1 MWLEAQKQQGKP
13 EIEISS
19 LQKLSKYLW
28 GIHRKEL
35 TIIGGRPSQFKSSL
49 VLQIANDI
57 SKQGFTVHFY
67 SFEMS
72 EEAMIKRL
80 FCNLAFIDNSSF
92 RENPLEYTEKFTQFR
107 EMIKDRKIVITYNI
121 GTTIND
127 LQQAIIDLPKADVV
141 IVDYIQAIRKMEFD
155 KISAINDYIL
165 KFREMAVRKNFAAIL
180 ISQINRDAS
189 NAEDKRPKL
198 WQLKSS
204 GFLEE
209 HADTVLLTHWDY
221 HYNTQSAKDDFEVII
236 AKQRD
241 GETGTIKLKI
251 CPCAYKFFNE

>member
-1 MWLEAQKQQGKP
+1 MWLEVQKQQGKP
-13 EIEISS
+13 EIEITS
-19 LQKLSKYLW
+19 LSKLSKYLW
-28 GIHRKEL
+28 GIHRREL

-49 VLQIANDI
+49 ALQIANDI

-80 FCNLAFIDNSSF
+80 LCNSAFIDNSDF
-92 RENPLEYTEKFTQFR
+92 REYPIKYKEQF
-107 EMIKDRKIVITYNI
+107 EQFKAMVKDRKLVITYNI
-121 GTTIND
+121 GTTITD
-127 LQQAIIDLPKADVV
+127 LQQAIQDLPVADVV

-155 KISAINDYIL
+155 KISTINEYIL
-165 KFREMAVRKNFAAIL
+165 KFREMAVKKNFAAIL

-209 HADTVLLTHWDY
+209 HADNVLLTHWDY
-221 HYNTQSAKDDFEVII
+221 HYNSQSQKDDFEIII

-241 GETGTIKLKI
+241 GETGTIKIKI
-251 CPCAYKFFNE
+251 CPSAYKFFNE